1 MGLAWVASAATP
13 TADQVMDKAHDRVA
27 PVAVALVA
35 DAGLRCA
42 KVVAQAVVALVVV
55 VGRAVEAAEASVV
68 AAEAVAGNEVVVGRA
83 VEAAVADPA
92 VSEES

>member
-27 PVAVALVA
+27 PVAALVA

-42 KVVAQAVVALVVV
+42 KVVVQAVVALVVV